1 MIQIQTYVQ
10 AQTLE
15 EAWQLNQKRSAR
27 ILGGMLWLKMES
39 LPVSTAIDLCRLGLD
54 AIEETEEQFTLGAM
68 VTLRQIEQH
77 AGLNAYTQGA
87 AARAV
92 QDIVGVQF
100 RNMAT
105 LGGSLWSRFGFSDL
119 LTWMLSMDTWVQLYR
134 GGLVPLEQFAAMP
147 YDRDLLVRVIV
158 YKRPGRF
165 AYQAMRNQRTDIPVL
180 NCAFSQMEG
189 VQIQRVPLHRG
200 DRKPRFGRLCRG
212 QLRIGGGEVD
222 KGDRAPSPGKRQ
234 GVPPRSAADVE
245 HPVAGTEILLHH
257 PQIDLEFRRIAV
269 EPLPLRLRR
278 ALVKGAHLFPAFLH
292 AGLLPAAHSFGKMF
306 SQ

>member
-134 GGLVPLEQFAAMP
+134 GGLVPL
-147 YDRDLLVRVIV
+147 
-158 YKRPGRF
+158 
-165 AYQAMRNQRTDIPVL
+165 
-180 NCAFSQMEG
+180 
-189 VQIQRVPLHRG
+189 
-200 DRKPRFGRLCRG
+200 
-212 QLRIGGGEVD
+212 
-222 KGDRAPSPGKRQ
+222 
-234 GVPPRSAADVE
+234 
-245 HPVAGTEILLHH
+245 
-257 PQIDLEFRRIAV
+257 
-269 EPLPLRLRR
+269 
-278 ALVKGAHLFPAFLH
+278 
-292 AGLLPAAHSFGKMF
+292 
-306 SQ
+306 

>member
-147 YDRDLLVRVIV
+147 YDRDLLVR
-158 YKRPGRF
+158 

-189 VQIQRVPLHRG
+189 V
-200 DRKPRFGRLCRG
+200 CRAVVG
-212 QLRIGGGEVD
+212 AR
-222 KGDRAPSPGKRQ
+222 PGKAI
-234 GVPPRSAADVE
+234 V
-245 HPVAGTEILLHH
+245 
-257 PQIDLEFRRIAV
+257 
-269 EPLPLRLRR
+269 LRDE
-278 ALVKGAHLFPAFLH
+278 
-292 AGLLPAAHSFGKMF
+292 AGLLAGGITPERARAFAEWAAERTPTGSNSRGSAAYRTHLVKVLVRRAAEEAGGNAL
-306 SQ
+306 

>member
-165 AYQAMRNQRTDIPVL
+165 AYQAMRNQRTDISVL

-189 VQIQRVPLHRG
+189 V
-200 DRKPRFGRLCRG
+200 CRAVVG
-212 QLRIGGGEVD
+212 AR
-222 KGDRAPSPGKRQ
+222 PGKAI
-234 GVPPRSAADVE
+234 V
-245 HPVAGTEILLHH
+245 
-257 PQIDLEFRRIAV
+257 
-269 EPLPLRLRR
+269 LRDE
-278 ALVKGAHLFPAFLH
+278 
-292 AGLLPAAHSFGKMF
+292 AGLLAGGITPERARAFAQWAAERTPTGSNSRGSAAYRTHLVKVLVRRAAEEAGGNAL
-306 SQ
+306 

>member
-165 AYQAMRNQRTDIPVL
+165 AYQAMRNQRTDISVL

-189 VQIQRVPLHRG
+189 V
-200 DRKPRFGRLCRG
+200 CRAVVG
-212 QLRIGGGEVD
+212 AR
-222 KGDRAPSPGKRQ
+222 PGKAI
-234 GVPPRSAADVE
+234 V
-245 HPVAGTEILLHH
+245 
-257 PQIDLEFRRIAV
+257 
-269 EPLPLRLRR
+269 LRDE
-278 ALVKGAHLFPAFLH
+278 
-292 AGLLPAAHSFGKMF
+292 AGLLAGGITPERARAFAEWAAERTPTGSNSRGSAAYRTHLVKVLVRRAAEEAGGNAL
-306 SQ
+306 

>member
-180 NCAFSQMEG
+180 NCVFSQMEG
-189 VQIQRVPLHRG
+189 V
-200 DRKPRFGRLCRG
+200 CRAVVG
-212 QLRIGGGEVD
+212 AR
-222 KGDRAPSPGKRQ
+222 PGKAI
-234 GVPPRSAADVE
+234 V
-245 HPVAGTEILLHH
+245 
-257 PQIDLEFRRIAV
+257 
-269 EPLPLRLRR
+269 LRDE
-278 ALVKGAHLFPAFLH
+278 
-292 AGLLPAAHSFGKMF
+292 AGLLAGGITPERARAFAQWAAERTPTGSNSRGSAAYRTHLVKVLVRRAAEEAGGNAL
-306 SQ
+306 

>member
-1 MIQIQTYVQ
+1 MIKIQTYVQ

-105 LGGSLWSRFGFSDL
+105 LGGSLWSRFGFSD
-119 LTWMLSMDTWVQLYR
+119 Q
-134 GGLVPLEQFAAMP
+134 
-147 YDRDLLVRVIV
+147 I
-158 YKRPGRF
+158 GR
-165 AYQAMRNQRTDIPVL
+165 
-180 NCAFSQMEG
+180 
-189 VQIQRVPLHRG
+189 
-200 DRKPRFGRLCRG
+200 
-212 QLRIGGGEVD
+212 
-222 KGDRAPSPGKRQ
+222 
-234 GVPPRSAADVE
+234 
-245 HPVAGTEILLHH
+245 
-257 PQIDLEFRRIAV
+257 
-269 EPLPLRLRR
+269 
-278 ALVKGAHLFPAFLH
+278 AHV
-292 AGLLPAAHSFGKMF
+292 
-306 SQ
+306 

>member
-119 LTWMLSMDTWVQLYR
+119 LTWMLSMDAWVQLYR

-165 AYQAMRNQRTDIPVL
+165 AYR
-180 NCAFSQMEG
+180 C
-189 VQIQRVPLHRG
+189 
-200 DRKPRFGRLCRG
+200 
-212 QLRIGGGEVD
+212 
-222 KGDRAPSPGKRQ
+222 
-234 GVPPRSAADVE
+234 
-245 HPVAGTEILLHH
+245 
-257 PQIDLEFRRIAV
+257 
-269 EPLPLRLRR
+269 
-278 ALVKGAHLFPAFLH
+278 
-292 AGLLPAAHSFGKMF
+292 
-306 SQ
+306 

>member
-1 MIQIQTYVQ
+1 MIKIQTYVQ

-165 AYQAMRNQRTDIPVL
+165 AYQAMRNQRTDISVL

-189 VQIQRVPLHRG
+189 V
-200 DRKPRFGRLCRG
+200 CRAVVG
-212 QLRIGGGEVD
+212 AR
-222 KGDRAPSPGKRQ
+222 PGKAI
-234 GVPPRSAADVE
+234 V
-245 HPVAGTEILLHH
+245 
-257 PQIDLEFRRIAV
+257 
-269 EPLPLRLRR
+269 LRDE
-278 ALVKGAHLFPAFLH
+278 
-292 AGLLPAAHSFGKMF
+292 AGLLAGGITPERARAFAEWAAERTPTGSNSRGSAAYRTHLVKVLVRRAAEEAGGNAL
-306 SQ
+306 

>member
-158 YKRPGRF
+158 RKTPGRF
-165 AYQAMRNQRTDIPVL
+165 EIGRASCR
-180 NCAFSQMEG
+180 E
-189 VQIQRVPLHRG
+189 RV
-200 DRKPRFGRLCRG
+200 
-212 QLRIGGGEVD
+212 
-222 KGDRAPSPGKRQ
+222 
-234 GVPPRSAADVE
+234 
-245 HPVAGTEILLHH
+245 
-257 PQIDLEFRRIAV
+257 
-269 EPLPLRLRR
+269 
-278 ALVKGAHLFPAFLH
+278 
-292 AGLLPAAHSFGKMF
+292 
-306 SQ
+306 

>member
-119 LTWMLSMDTWVQLYR
+119 LTWMLSMDT
-134 GGLVPLEQFAAMP
+134 
-147 YDRDLLVRVIV
+147 
-158 YKRPGRF
+158 
-165 AYQAMRNQRTDIPVL
+165 
-180 NCAFSQMEG
+180 
-189 VQIQRVPLHRG
+189 
-200 DRKPRFGRLCRG
+200 
-212 QLRIGGGEVD
+212 
-222 KGDRAPSPGKRQ
+222 
-234 GVPPRSAADVE
+234 
-245 HPVAGTEILLHH
+245 
-257 PQIDLEFRRIAV
+257 
-269 EPLPLRLRR
+269 
-278 ALVKGAHLFPAFLH
+278 
-292 AGLLPAAHSFGKMF
+292 
-306 SQ
+306 

>member
-165 AYQAMRNQRTDIPVL
+165 AYQAMRNQRTDISEL

-189 VQIQRVPLHRG
+189 V
-200 DRKPRFGRLCRG
+200 CRAVVG
-212 QLRIGGGEVD
+212 AR
-222 KGDRAPSPGKRQ
+222 PGKAI
-234 GVPPRSAADVE
+234 V
-245 HPVAGTEILLHH
+245 
-257 PQIDLEFRRIAV
+257 
-269 EPLPLRLRR
+269 LRDE
-278 ALVKGAHLFPAFLH
+278 
-292 AGLLPAAHSFGKMF
+292 AGLLAGGITPERARAFAEWAAERTPTGSNSRGSAAYRTHLVKVLVRRAAEEAGGNAL
-306 SQ
+306 

>member
-119 LTWMLSMDTWVQLYR
+119 LTWMLSMDTWVQLYQ
-134 GGLVPLEQFAAMP
+134 GGLIPLEQFAAMP

-165 AYQAMRNQRTDIPVL
+165 AYQAMRNQSTDIPVL

-189 VQIQRVPLHRG
+189 V
-200 DRKPRFGRLCRG
+200 CRAVVG
-212 QLRIGGGEVD
+212 AR
-222 KGDRAPSPGKRQ
+222 PGKAI
-234 GVPPRSAADVE
+234 V
-245 HPVAGTEILLHH
+245 
-257 PQIDLEFRRIAV
+257 
-269 EPLPLRLRR
+269 LRDE
-278 ALVKGAHLFPAFLH
+278 
-292 AGLLPAAHSFGKMF
+292 AGLLAGGITPERARAFAQWAAERTPTGSNSRGSAAYRTHLVKVLVRRAAEEAGGNAL
-306 SQ
+306 

>member
-165 AYQAMRNQRTDIPVL
+165 AYQAMRSQCTDIPVL

-189 VQIQRVPLHRG
+189 V
-200 DRKPRFGRLCRG
+200 CRAVVG
-212 QLRIGGGEVD
+212 AR
-222 KGDRAPSPGKRQ
+222 PGKAI
-234 GVPPRSAADVE
+234 V
-245 HPVAGTEILLHH
+245 
-257 PQIDLEFRRIAV
+257 
-269 EPLPLRLRR
+269 LRDE
-278 ALVKGAHLFPAFLH
+278 
-292 AGLLPAAHSFGKMF
+292 AGLLAGGITPERARAFAQWAAERTPTGSNSRGSAAYRTHLVKVLVRRAAEEAGGNAL
-306 SQ
+306 

>member
-92 QDIVGVQF
+92 QDIVGAQF

-119 LTWMLSMDTWVQLYR
+119 LTWMLSMDTWVQL
-134 GGLVPLEQFAAMP
+134 
-147 YDRDLLVRVIV
+147 
-158 YKRPGRF
+158 
-165 AYQAMRNQRTDIPVL
+165 
-180 NCAFSQMEG
+180 
-189 VQIQRVPLHRG
+189 
-200 DRKPRFGRLCRG
+200 
-212 QLRIGGGEVD
+212 
-222 KGDRAPSPGKRQ
+222 
-234 GVPPRSAADVE
+234 
-245 HPVAGTEILLHH
+245 
-257 PQIDLEFRRIAV
+257 
-269 EPLPLRLRR
+269 
-278 ALVKGAHLFPAFLH
+278 
-292 AGLLPAAHSFGKMF
+292 
-306 SQ
+306 

>member
-39 LPVSTAIDLCRLGLD
+39 LPVSTAIDLCRLGRD

-119 LTWMLSMDTWVQLYR
+119 LTWMLSMDAWVQLYR

-165 AYQAMRNQRTDIPVL
+165 AYQAMRNQRTAIPVL

-189 VQIQRVPLHRG
+189 V
-200 DRKPRFGRLCRG
+200 CRAG
-212 QLRIGGGEVD
+212 VGAR
-222 KGDRAPSPGKRQ
+222 PGKAI
-234 GVPPRSAADVE
+234 V
-245 HPVAGTEILLHH
+245 
-257 PQIDLEFRRIAV
+257 
-269 EPLPLRLRR
+269 LRDE
-278 ALVKGAHLFPAFLH
+278 
-292 AGLLPAAHSFGKMF
+292 AGLLAGGITPERARAFAQWAAERTPTGSNSRGSDAYRTHLVKVLVRRAAEEAGGNAL
-306 SQ
+306 